1 MSLSL
6 TLNRYLTLLWCFN
19 CYCWTCTLS
28 KVNNGI
34 IRKKCAIC
42 SELTIKTPEQ
52 RHDDF
57 EQCRITW
64 RKKILADCKTTSF
77 QLTKIFTR
85 SESFTYRSSH
95 TYHQILETIISITIH
110 PANFVICDALHDLVP
125 NASKRRLNGWLKRH
139 SN

>member
-19 CYCWTCTLS
+19 CYCWTCTSS

-77 QLTKIFTR
+77 QLKYLHVVNRSRTEVLTLTTKYWRLLFLSLFILQI
-85 SESFTYRSSH
+85 SS
-95 TYHQILETIISITIH
+95 YVMRCTIWYQT
-110 PANFVICDALHDLVP
+110 LQ
-125 NASKRRLNGWLKRH
+125 NGAWMVG
-139 SN
+139 